1 MATIKAFLDY
11 LRLEKKYSIHTINA
25 YNNDLVALSDFVSR
39 EFSETSI
46 NNIPYALIRSWI
58 ISLVDSGISNR
69 TINRKVS
76 SLKSYYSFLQKIE
89 ELEVSPLIKHKSLK
103 VEKRLQVPFSK
114 KEVSDVLSGF
124 TLNSFEDYRD
134 KAIVELF
141 YSTGMRR
148 SELINL
154 KLSDINIANHYV
166 KVLGKRNK
174 ERIIPLIESVS
185 LTLRQYFEIKD
196 AEFKESSKWIFV
208 TSKNDKVYETLVYR
222 IINNYFSKVS
232 SKIKK
237 SPHLLRHSFATHL
250 LGEGANLNAVKD
262 LLGHSSL
269 AATQVYT
276 NNDIAVIKRA
286 YSASHPRN
294 KN

>member
-1 MATIKAFLDY
+1 M
-11 LRLEKKYSIHTINA
+11 
-25 YNNDLVALSDFVSR
+25 
-39 EFSETSI
+39 
-46 NNIPYALIRSWI
+46 
-58 ISLVDSGISNR
+58 
-69 TINRKVS
+69 
-76 SLKSYYSFLQKIE
+76 
-89 ELEVSPLIKHKSLK
+89 
-103 VEKRLQVPFSK
+103 
-114 KEVSDVLSGF
+114 LSGF

>member
-11 LRLEKKYSIHTINA
+11 LRLEKKYSIHTISA

-124 TLNSFEDYRD
+124 MLNSFEDYRD

-141 YSTGMRR
+141 YSL
-148 SELINL
+148 SLIH
-154 KLSDINIANHYV
+154 I
-166 KVLGKRNK
+166 
-174 ERIIPLIESVS
+174 
-185 LTLRQYFEIKD
+185 
-196 AEFKESSKWIFV
+196 
-208 TSKNDKVYETLVYR
+208 
-222 IINNYFSKVS
+222 
-232 SKIKK
+232 
-237 SPHLLRHSFATHL
+237 
-250 LGEGANLNAVKD
+250 
-262 LLGHSSL
+262 
-269 AATQVYT
+269 
-276 NNDIAVIKRA
+276 
-286 YSASHPRN
+286 
-294 KN
+294 

>member
-1 MATIKAFLDY
+1 M
-11 LRLEKKYSIHTINA
+11 
-25 YNNDLVALSDFVSR
+25 SDFVSR

-185 LTLRQYFEIKD
+185 LTLGQYFEIKD
-196 AEFKESSKWIFV
+196 AEFKESSKWVFV